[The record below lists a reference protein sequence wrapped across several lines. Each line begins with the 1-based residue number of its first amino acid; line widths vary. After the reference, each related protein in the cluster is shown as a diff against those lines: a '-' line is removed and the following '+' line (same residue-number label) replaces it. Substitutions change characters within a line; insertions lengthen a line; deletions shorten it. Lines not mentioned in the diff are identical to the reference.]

1 MMNNEMKKELKE
13 ITRVFY
19 CDYGNEKL
27 EQVLKMIKAFCQT
40 EELKEI
46 VKIMESERKKV
57 DKRFEEYYKQAEEM
71 GLISRR
77 L

>member
-1 MMNNEMKKELKE
+1 MNNEVKKELKQ
-13 ITRVFY
+13 IIRFLY

-27 EQVLKMIKAFCQT
+27 EQILKAIKPYCQT
-40 EELKEI
+40 KELKEI
-46 VKIMESERKKV
+46 VKVMESERKEV
-57 DKRFEEYYKQAEEM
+57 NKRFEEYYKKAEEM

>member
-1 MMNNEMKKELKE
+1 MNNKVKKELKQ
-13 ITRVFY
+13 ITRALY

-27 EQVLKMIKAFCQT
+27 EQVLNTIKAFCQT

-46 VKIMESERKKV
+46 VKIMESERREV
-57 DKRFEEYYKQAEEM
+57 DKRFEEYYKKAEEM

-77 L
+77 LF